1 MKCNIALFRR
11 GYHPANKGIKGG
23 PKDSLK
29 PPDLWIHD
37 MEMKSMKGQGDGSM
51 SGMTS
56 IPHHG
61 SQDIKDVDDSHP
73 GTHTLD
79 RRRSSFNSKC
89 AVLVW
94 QT

>member
-1 MKCNIALFRR
+1 
-11 GYHPANKGIKGG
+11 
-23 PKDSLK
+23 
-29 PPDLWIHD
+29 

-61 SQDIKDVDDSHP
+61 SQDIKDVDDGQP

-89 AVLVW
+89 VQRFAWHGFCFFFLILLYIPLPEFKK
-94 QT
+94 